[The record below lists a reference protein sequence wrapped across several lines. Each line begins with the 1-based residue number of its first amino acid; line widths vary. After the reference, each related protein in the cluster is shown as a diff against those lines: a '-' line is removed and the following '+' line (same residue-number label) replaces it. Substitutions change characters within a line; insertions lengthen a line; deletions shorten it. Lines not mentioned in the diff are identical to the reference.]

1 MRRQQGC
8 VLRRL
13 RSRAGILMKKLVIE
27 NSLLVP
33 EIVKLINQGLNVTFT
48 AKGNSMIPFIYGG
61 RDSVLLAKPVA
72 VNVND
77 VVLAA
82 VGEGKYVLHRV
93 IKIEGDSLVLMGDG
107 NIVGCEYCEEKD
119 VLAVAVAVLRNGRR
133 YECKSR
139 EYLFWVKLWRV
150 LLPVRRCILPVLKR
164 INKVN

>member
-1 MRRQQGC
+1 MRRQQEC

-13 RSRAGILMKKLVIE
+13 RSRAGIPMKKLVIE

-33 EIVKLINQGLNVTFT
+33 EIVKLTNQGLNVTFT

-61 RDSVLLAKPVA
+61 RDSVLLAKPVE

-82 VGEGKYVLHRV
+82 IGDGKYVLHRV
-93 IKIEGDSLVLMGDG
+93 IRVEGNRIVLMGDG

-119 VLAVAVAVLRNGRR
+119 VLAVAVAVIRNGIC
-133 YECKSR
+133 YECNGR
-139 EYLFWVKLWRV
+139 AYLFWVKLWRV